1 MISTKHAMTLSSIH
15 LKMNP
20 GREDSVL
27 GAIIFRFQPL
37 TKTTAIG
44 SEACLFNKNGWKTAP
59 TSKSMGFEHMNFTC
73 CISKS
78 KKTMVIWLLLGCK
91 RDVHLF
97 SLRISATSVQSCTS
111 ICGTGPQCTQCL
123 DWDKWRESRKG
134 PVGGGLKDYSFSP
147 RSLGKWANL
156 TSNFNCLKPPAVVQ
170 QSVVSLEEW
179 QFPQNLFLVH
189 HGTMILNLCL
199 VFGGKPKQG
208 IPKVILNPPTLATIF
223 LEQESQ
229 FKQEEATI

>member
-1 MISTKHAMTLSSIH
+1 MEQNHLVESIGEW
-15 LKMNP
+15 LPKITWIGKGP
-20 GREDSVL
+20 W
-27 GAIIFRFQPL
+27 FQPNMPWL
-37 TKTTAIG
+37 WV
-44 SEACLFNKNGWKTAP
+44 LFTWKWTREEKIPFWSHHFQVPAVDTNDSHRIRSMSFQQKWQENMAP

-134 PVGGGLKDYSFSP
+134 PLGGGLKDYSFSP

-156 TSNFNCLKPPAVVQ
+156 TSNFLIVWNHQLWCPLLQ
-170 QSVVSLEEW
+170 Q
-179 QFPQNLFLVH
+179 
-189 HGTMILNLCL
+189 
-199 VFGGKPKQG
+199 
-208 IPKVILNPPTLATIF
+208 
-223 LEQESQ
+223 
-229 FKQEEATI
+229 